1 MLDCLKKVISSLRDA
16 GIGVYES
23 AGDGC
28 VAINREQHVREV
40 RFWNTNGM
48 WHVGYYGHFEEP
60 IATLS
65 TPDHDVAL
73 RWLICCT
80 GNLYRKKQE
89 WPFLLPLRTISEFAS
104 GWTAEQTSEQTVAY
118 SIKATGRLIRP
129 NGTPVNM
136 SMITAFPHAPELA
149 ALSHLMHLTPTR
161 SWTPT

>member
-80 GNLYRKKQE
+80 GNL
-89 WPFLLPLRTISEFAS
+89 
-104 GWTAEQTSEQTVAY
+104 
-118 SIKATGRLIRP
+118 
-129 NGTPVNM
+129 
-136 SMITAFPHAPELA
+136 
-149 ALSHLMHLTPTR
+149 
-161 SWTPT
+161 